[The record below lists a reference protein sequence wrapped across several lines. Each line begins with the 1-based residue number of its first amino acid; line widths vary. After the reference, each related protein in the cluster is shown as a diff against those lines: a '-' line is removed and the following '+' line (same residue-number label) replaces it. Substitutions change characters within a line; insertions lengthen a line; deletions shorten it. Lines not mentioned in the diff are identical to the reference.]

1 MNRMNR
7 VSLIIGMLT
16 VLVGIFSSAGL
27 AKNLERESSVD
38 GTVVQIGHWQA
49 MNPNVIDSTVTQV
62 VHWQAMNPSFTDSTV
77 TQVANW
83 QAMNPSVTDSTV
95 TQVAHRQ
102 TMNSEFTDSTVTQ
115 VAHWLAIAGLPDADE
130 TVNIDSGSVAE
141 VIVQR

>member
-7 VSLIIGMLT
+7 VSLVIGMLM

-27 AKNLERESSVD
+27 AKNLERASSVD
-38 GTVVQIGHWQA
+38 STVVQVGHWQA
-49 MNPNVIDSTVTQV
+49 MNPSGI
-62 VHWQAMNPSFTDSTV
+62 
-77 TQVANW
+77 
-83 QAMNPSVTDSTV
+83 DSTV

-102 TMNSEFTDSTVTQ
+102 TMIFEFTDSTVTQ
-115 VAHWLAIAGLPDADE
+115 VAHWLAMAGLPDAGE